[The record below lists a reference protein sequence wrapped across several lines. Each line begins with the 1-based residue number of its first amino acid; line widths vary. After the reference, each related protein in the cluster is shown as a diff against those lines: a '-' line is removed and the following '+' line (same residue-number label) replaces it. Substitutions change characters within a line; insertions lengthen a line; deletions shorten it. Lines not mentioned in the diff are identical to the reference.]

1 MNRNTEKL
9 EGDKYMERLDFSA
22 DTAYNATEAAIHLNR
37 YAMAK
42 PFCKGATVL
51 DAACGE
57 GYGSYLMKSWGAKNV
72 EGIDISSDAIA
83 FAKNQFKSE
92 GLQYSLH
99 TVEILPF
106 EDNYFDLVVSLETM
120 EHLEN
125 PELFLKEIKRVV
137 KPDGVVILSCPNDN
151 YYFEKDKIK
160 NPFHKQAYTFFEFQ
174 NLAEK
179 YLGNHVDYYLAFALN
194 GFINIPYE
202 RRTEPERGIAED
214 ALGMF
219 HYVECDQT
227 LCVPQDC
234 YLNQWNSNY
243 YLGIWGKTVSA
254 YRYSAVVSPRET
266 FINHKDSDYD
276 LLYHLDEIQKNIEK
290 QDITSNKEIETM
302 KKTIAEF
309 SQERERHI
317 LELERLQLLLELVK
331 KERDQARAYVT
342 VGNAAINRVASLESS
357 RGVQFLQK
365 WYSIKLKLRSIFK
378 SK

>member
-1 MNRNTEKL
+1 
-9 EGDKYMERLDFSA
+9 MERLDFSA

-160 NPFHKQAYTFFEFQ
+160 NPFHKQAYTFFEFHP
-174 NLAEK
+174 NDTVNHNR
-179 YLGNHVDYYLAFALN
+179 YL
-194 GFINIPYE
+194 
-202 RRTEPERGIAED
+202 
-214 ALGMF
+214 
-219 HYVECDQT
+219 CD
-227 LCVPQDC
+227 
-234 YLNQWNSNY
+234 
-243 YLGIWGKTVSA
+243 
-254 YRYSAVVSPRET
+254 
-266 FINHKDSDYD
+266 
-276 LLYHLDEIQKNIEK
+276 
-290 QDITSNKEIETM
+290 
-302 KKTIAEF
+302 
-309 SQERERHI
+309 
-317 LELERLQLLLELVK
+317 
-331 KERDQARAYVT
+331 
-342 VGNAAINRVASLESS
+342 
-357 RGVQFLQK
+357 
-365 WYSIKLKLRSIFK
+365 
-378 SK
+378 